1 MFVKAALMTDSF
13 PSFRTDL
20 RISLQTIILIQ
31 VALATLCFLL
41 ADRLGEADGRVSL
54 FLVSLLF
61 YLGAAL
67 TWLLGHWCD
76 GLGRWCAVLMCGL
89 IVACAAMWLPLPGMQ
104 ALFLIPG
111 GLAAV
116 LIGLPAGVVVA
127 AASTALAVLLPGEL
141 AGPRGASAVVAA
153 IGIWTTIGLIAGVI
167 GPAIRVADWAWEH
180 YGRAQA
186 LLEEV
191 RRGKA
196 QTEQALEDLA
206 RTNVQLTRLNKLAR
220 GLQQAADEARRAKE
234 EFVANVSHELRTP
247 LNMIVG
253 FTEMIMQAPKAYGR
267 LSAALLADL
276 AVIHRNACHLA
287 DLIDDVLDLSQIEAG
302 QMALSKEYVALAEI
316 IEAAA
321 EAVQPLYQSKGL
333 DLRIEIVPDLP
344 PVFCDRTRI
353 REVLLNLLSNAGRF
367 TEQGGVTV
375 RAWRVADDLAVAV
388 ADTGRGIAA
397 ADLGKLF
404 QPFQQA
410 DGSIRRQY
418 GGTGLGLS
426 ISKRLLELH
435 GGKIEVE
442 SQLGVGTTFTLRLPI
457 QPPVRF
463 PPPGVEFVRGL
474 QPGWEYLERTGTSQA
489 PKPVVRPRW
498 VVLESGKVLTR
509 LLTRYTEGAEIVA
522 VHDLPTALAEL
533 AAGPGQA
540 LIVNDVSV
548 GDALQRVRAAV
559 LPRGTPALICSVPG
573 TEELAGW
580 AGLAGYLVKP
590 VSREALLAALDRVEL
605 HGKTILVV
613 DDEPE
618 TLRLYRRMLAAAG
631 HNYRVLR
638 AADGAEAL
646 KTLREVRPS
655 VVLLDLVMP
664 NMDGFQFLEAKSQDP
679 ALCDIPVIVISAQ
692 DAAGQP
698 VISSALAVTTQ
709 EGLSASRLLACF
721 RALTEILAVGGA
733 PADRVP

>member
-1 MFVKAALMTDSF
+1 MTASARE
-13 PSFRTDL
+13 FRADL
-20 RISLQTIILIQ
+20 RMSLMPVTLVQLG
-31 VALATLCFLL
+31 LATFCFFA
-41 ADRLGEADGRVSL
+41 ADSMAEAFGRPIVL
-54 FLVSLLF
+54 IVSLLF
-61 YLGAAL
+61 YVGAAL
-67 TWLLGHWCD
+67 TWLAGHWRAWI
-76 GLGRWCAVLMCGL
+76 GRWAAVLVFGL
-89 IVACAAMWLPLPGMQ
+89 AVTMAARWLPIPGVQ
-104 ALFLIPG
+104 TLLLIPV

-116 LIGLPAGVVVA
+116 LVGLPAGVGAAVVA
-127 AASTALAVLLPGEL
+127 TALAFLLPTNL
-141 AGPRGASAVVAA
+141 PAGPATAIVATV
-153 IGIWTTIGLIAGVI
+153 GIWAVIGLIAGI
-167 GPAIRVADWAWEH
+167 SRPAHGVADWAWGH
-180 YGRAQA
+180 YGQAQA
-186 LLEEV
+186 LLEEA

-206 RTNVQLTRLNKLAR
+206 RANVQLTRFNKLAQ
-220 GLQQAADEARRAKE
+220 GLQQAADESRRAKE

-253 FTEMIMQAPKAYGR
+253 FTEMIMQSPKAYGR

-276 AVIHRNACHLA
+276 AVIHRNARHLA

-302 QMALSKEYVALAEI
+302 QMALSKESVAAPEI

-333 DLRIEIVPDLP
+333 YLRVEVAPDLP
-344 PVFCDRTRI
+344 AVFCDRTRM

-367 TEQGGVTV
+367 TERGGVTV
-375 RAWRVADDLAVAV
+375 RAWRVADDLHVAV

-410 DGSIRRQY
+410 DGSIRRLY

-435 GGKIEVE
+435 GGKIGVE
-442 SQLGVGTTFTLRLPI
+442 SQLGVGTTFTLRLPLHTPLRL
-457 QPPVRF
+457 PPL
-463 PPPGVEFVRGL
+463 PGVEFVRGL
-474 QPGWEYLERTGTSQA
+474 QPGWEYLERTGPSLA

-509 LLTRYTEGAEIVA
+509 LLARYAGGAEIVA
-522 VHDLPTALAEL
+522 AADLPAALAAL
-533 AAGPGQA
+533 AAGPSQA
-540 LIVNDVSV
+540 LIVNDASV
-548 GDALQRVRAAV
+548 GAALQRIRAV
-559 LPRGTPALICSVPG
+559 ELPAGTPALICAVPG
-573 TEELAGW
+573 AEGLPGW
-580 AGLAGYLVKP
+580 AGVAGYLVKP
-590 VSREALLAALDRVEL
+590 VSHEALLAALDRAGL
-605 HGKTILVV
+605 RGKTILVV

-618 TLRLYRRMLAAAG
+618 ALRLYRRMLAAAG
-631 HNYRVLR
+631 RNYRVLR

-646 KTLREVRPS
+646 KVLHESRPS
-655 VVLLDLVMP
+655 AVLLDLVMP

-679 ALCDIPVIVISAQ
+679 ALRDIPVIVISAQ

-698 VISSALAVTTQ
+698 VVSSALAVTAQ
-709 EGLSASRLLACF
+709 EGLSAPRLLACV

-733 PADRVP
+733 PADRAPQAAPRD